1 MHSTKPNQA
10 SIPTMT
16 KNTTHHQ
23 IPSSSTTIVSK
34 CLIHLDHKSNLK
46 PRNSLFVTFQC
57 CRVTTFKTVSCLLPH
72 LLPSN
77 TSFSLSNTLSPPL
90 SLTSPLSPSL
100 TTPSSSTPPQPL
112 SDGGADEPK

>member
-1 MHSTKPNQA
+1 
-10 SIPTMT
+10 
-16 KNTTHHQ
+16 
-23 IPSSSTTIVSK
+23 
-34 CLIHLDHKSNLK
+34 
-46 PRNSLFVTFQC
+46 
-57 CRVTTFKTVSCLLPH
+57 VSCLLPH